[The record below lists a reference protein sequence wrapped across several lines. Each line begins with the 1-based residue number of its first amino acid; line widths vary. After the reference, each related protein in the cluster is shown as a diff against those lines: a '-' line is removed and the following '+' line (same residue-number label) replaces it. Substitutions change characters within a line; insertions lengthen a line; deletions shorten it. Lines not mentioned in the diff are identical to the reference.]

1 VISSIFLYLVQT
13 MQTNL
18 KSNKGMNILRPF
30 SLLMLAF
37 LTIQYGCVEG
47 EKSAPTD
54 EEISD
59 AGLDSNRTKLLN
71 VGGAI
76 FSIPSPVQT
85 AVLIKNSGASYDG
98 SLGNS
103 VKNVGN
109 YVTAFNKSLVMGI
122 YGADLAYATIFD
134 KNQEAINY
142 LGAIEKLSNDL
153 ELSNAVDQSIVKR
166 FTRNMGKQDS
176 LLVLSS
182 VFFRKTDMYLK
193 ENDRA
198 EVAALVLAGG
208 WIEGLFLAYNSS
220 TGNEQVRQRIA
231 EQKPSLESLIDMLGE
246 DKANPEAQKL
256 VEQLN
261 LLKAEFDTVTSTY
274 EYQRPETDAT
284 KRVTTINSSTR
295 FDMSEEQLS
304 KIGSLIEEI
313 RNNIVG

>member
-1 VISSIFLYLVQT
+1 VNSSFFTYLVQT

-37 LTIQYGCVEG
+37 LTLQYGCVEG
-47 EKSAPTD
+47 EKGAPTD
-54 EEISD
+54 QEISD
-59 AGLDSNRTKLLN
+59 ASLDSNRTKLLN

-208 WIEGLFLAYNSS
+208 WIEGLYLAYNSS

-231 EQKPSLESLIDMLGE
+231 EQKPSLESLIAMLGE
-246 DKANPEAQKL
+246 DQANPEAKKL
-256 VEQLN
+256 IDQLN

-274 EYQRPETDAT
+274 EYQRPETDAA
-284 KRVTTINSSTR
+284 KRVTTINSTTR
-295 FDMSEEQLS
+295 YEMSEEQLT
-304 KIGSLIEEI
+304 KIGGMIEEI